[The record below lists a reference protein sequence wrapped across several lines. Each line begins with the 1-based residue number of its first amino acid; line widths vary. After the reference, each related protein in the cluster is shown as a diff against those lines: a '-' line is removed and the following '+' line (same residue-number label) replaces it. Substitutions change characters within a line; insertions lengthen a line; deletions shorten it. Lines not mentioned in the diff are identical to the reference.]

1 MIRAV
6 LVAVVAFVPML
17 AEARRSWRNER
28 ALRAR
33 GAIEPPGDVYRA
45 MQIAYPAC
53 FVAMVAEA
61 FARDVPPGWS
71 FASLASGAVVF
82 AAAKAIKYWAI
93 ATLGDRWTFKVLV
106 LPGAPLVTGGPYRW
120 LRHPNYVGVVGELV
134 GAALMAY
141 APLAGAVSVLLFGVL
156 LIARI
161 RVEERALR
169 RHSGGL

>member
-1 MIRAV
+1 MIRAGI
-6 LVAVVAFVPML
+6 VALVAFVPML
-17 AEARRSWRNER
+17 AEARRSRRHER
-28 ALRAR
+28 ALRAL

-53 FVAMVAEA
+53 FVVMVAEG
-61 FARDVPPGWS
+61 FMRDVPLGR
-71 FASLASGAVVF
+71 SLAAGAMVF

-106 LPGAPLVTGGPYRW
+106 LPGYPLVTAGPYRL

-134 GAALMAY
+134 GAALIAD
-141 APLAGAVSVLLFGVL
+141 APLAGAASVLVFGVL
-156 LIARI
+156 LLARI
-161 RVEERALR
+161 RVEERALM

>member
-6 LVAVVAFVPML
+6 IVAVVAFVPML

-53 FVAMVAEA
+53 FVAMVVEA
-61 FARDVPPGWS
+61 FVRGVPLGRS
-71 FASLASGAVVF
+71 FAAGAVVF
-82 AAAKAIKYWAI
+82 TAAKAIKYWAI

-106 LPGAPLVTGGPYRW
+106 LPGCPLVTGGPYRL
-120 LRHPNYVGVVGELV
+120 LRHPNYVGVVGELA
-134 GAALMAY
+134 GAALIAY
-141 APLAGAVSVLLFGVL
+141 APLAGAASVLVFGVL
-156 LIARI
+156 LVARI
-161 RVEERALR
+161 RAEERALMQ
-169 RHSGGL
+169 HSGDR

>member
-1 MIRAV
+1 MIRAGI
-6 LVAVVAFVPML
+6 VALVAFVPML
-17 AEARRSWRNER
+17 AEARRSRRHER
-28 ALRAR
+28 ALRAL

-53 FVAMVAEA
+53 FVVMVAEG
-61 FARDVPPGWS
+61 FMRDVPLGR
-71 FASLASGAVVF
+71 SLAGGAMVF

-106 LPGAPLVTGGPYRW
+106 LPGYPLVTAGPYRL

-134 GAALMAY
+134 GAALMAD
-141 APLAGAVSVLLFGVL
+141 APLAGAASVLVFGVL
-156 LIARI
+156 LLARI
-161 RVEERALR
+161 RVEERALI